1 MKLFPQKTAGPS
13 KKRINKEELK
23 KIKTTS
29 MFVHDI
35 RKPFTQIKS
44 ILSSFDLF
52 KDDPIKLQAAKE
64 DVERSI
70 KNAETMIN
78 DILDIS
84 RTFSLKTKPVS
95 IGRVLDFVIRQS
107 LQYINR
113 FNISFDYSF
122 KAKHKPMLDEN
133 RIARALSNVMGNA
146 LEAIFL
152 IGKLEQGKIW
162 VTSKEISIGNLD
174 TIEIIIGNNGPP
186 IPAGIINQLFTLFY
200 TSGKSSGTGLGLA
213 SASKIINLHDG
224 KIFARNLPNEK
235 GVEFVIQI
243 PASKE
248 LDKFDPSFLPL
259 HGEEVWRKE
268 EDSSSPTDNTL
279 LKLEKIKSSFKI
291 LLLEDE
297 VLYRIWIRNLIED
310 NSTLKRLV
318 TLYET
323 ATIEEA
329 LKIAESENLDF
340 AIIDINL
347 GDKKDGLDFLEILKE
362 KNIIFPCIIHSNQI
376 LPIHKDR
383 ANQLGIKHFVVK
395 PLTVQTLAKFLIEE
409 TRETPSSHLGKK
421 KKCYFCD
428 DSEIMRMHFE
438 VIIDNYQK
446 ETGEHIIF
454 RSFENGEDLLKMAK
468 DDCPEVV
475 FTDLNM
481 EKAGGILNGYQ
492 IISEIKRMIPSC
504 QVYLLS
510 NADINDARTRTPELG
525 GNGALEVP
533 LTSDVFT
540 KIMTDL

>member
-1 MKLFPQKTAGPS
+1 MRIEVRLKLSNTQKSELKKQLQAAELSKDVEQVKKMLALIAYSEGVSKREIATEYKISIQLLEGWIKELLLNDKMKLVPQKTGAS
-13 KKRINKEELK
+13 KKRISKEELK

-52 KDDPIKLQAAKE
+52 KDDPIKLQAARE

-70 KNAETMIN
+70 KSAETMIN

-133 RIARALSNVMGNA
+133 RIARALSNIMGNA
-146 LEAIFL
+146 LEAIFFT
-152 IGKLEQGKIW
+152 GKQEQGKIW

-174 TIEIIIGNNGPP
+174 TIEIVIGNNGPS
-186 IPAGIINQLFTLFY
+186 IPVGIISQLFTLFY

-243 PASKE
+243 PASNE
-248 LDKFDPSFLPL
+248 VDKFDTSFLPH

-268 EDSSSPTDNTL
+268 EESSTPTDNTL

-347 GDKKDGLDFLEILKE
+347 GDKKDGLDFLQILKE

-376 LPIHKDR
+376 LPAYKER
-383 ANQLGIKHFVVK
+383 ANNLGIKHFVVK
-395 PLTVQTLAKFLIEE
+395 PLSVQTLAKFLIEE
-409 TRETPSSHLGKK
+409 TRETPSNHPGKK

-438 VIIDNYQK
+438 IIKKNR
-446 ETGEHIIF
+446 ESILF
-454 RSFENGEDLLKMAK
+454 LDLLKK
-468 DDCPEVV
+468 ER
-475 FTDLNM
+475 
-481 EKAGGILNGYQ
+481 IY
-492 IISEIKRMIPSC
+492 
-504 QVYLLS
+504 
-510 NADINDARTRTPELG
+510 
-525 GNGALEVP
+525 
-533 LTSDVFT
+533 
-540 KIMTDL
+540 